1 MFAPVNGALITT
13 VVISLL
19 LTCRPVV
26 SQGDNKLRLVSVWS
40 EIEYEFPTPT
50 EQQNAVIQGRYVSG
64 AGVPIDI
71 GVDYRGRGQSKI
83 FITVPRFQPGVPI
96 TLGTINGQRRNGGPV
111 ITAYP
116 DYTSQSSHGKNCDGI
131 TSVFRVVID
140 ECKRL
145 WVLDTGRIGDEQ
157 LCRPQLLVF
166 DLRTDRLIHRY
177 KFPVTQVRTGMSL
190 FVTPVVDV
198 RDPGPGGRC
207 ENTMVYIADVTGFG
221 ILVYDM
227 RRNLSWRTHN
237 KLVYPHP
244 YYGTFTV
251 AGETFD
257 LMDGVIGMALSPR
270 ETSIN
275 QRTLG
280 LFGNYYQPNTNV
292 VSPESNRILYFHAL
306 ASVTENAVPVR
317 VLDNST
323 MWEENP
329 ESSPRSFVV
338 SVELCMASPPVNGKN
353 NVENGN
359 FRKSV
364 REVRR
369 VLPRRWIKTEI
380 SSLAC

>member
-306 ASVTENAVPVR
+306 ASITENAVPVR

-338 SVELCMASPPVNGKN
+338 SVELCMASPPVNGKIMLKT
-353 NVENGN
+353 VILGN
-359 FRKSV
+359 RFARYA
-364 REVRR
+364 ECC
-369 VLPRRWIKTEI
+369 PGDG
-380 SSLAC
+380 